1 MAANAQAWTF
11 VLANMS
17 KIEGFCRRVRGSEDQ
32 DFVQEVIAEIVVKF
46 DTWDAEKS
54 PSGSSFIWWKVR
66 RVHTRN
72 ARQLSKTPLP
82 LGEGSMTRGEDD
94 SPRSSIEDLADS
106 GMVDTFKQVQLKQA
120 LESATEGQLHAAH
133 IIAEGLSGEE
143 VQAQFGVTRQSAIN
157 RIGRLGA
164 KFMDE

>member
-11 VLANMS
+11 VLANMD
-17 KIEGFCRRVRGSEDQ
+17 KIEGFCRRVRGAEDQ

-54 PSGSSFIWWKVR
+54 PTGSSFIWWKIR

-82 LGEGSMTRGEDD
+82 LGEGSMTRREDD
-94 SPRSSIEDLADS
+94 IPRSSIQDLADS

-120 LESATEGQLHAAH
+120 LESATEGQLDAAH
-133 IIAEGLSGEE
+133 IIAEGLRGEE

-164 KFMDE
+164 KFMEE